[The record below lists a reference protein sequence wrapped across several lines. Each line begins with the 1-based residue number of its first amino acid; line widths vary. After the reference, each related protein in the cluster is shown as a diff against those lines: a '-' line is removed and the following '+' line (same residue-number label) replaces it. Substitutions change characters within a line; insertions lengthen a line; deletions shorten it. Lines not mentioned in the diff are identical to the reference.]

1 MPAELFLKINLQ
13 NIAQNNVSEVYM
25 TLNRIIGKI
34 AKRYVPNNVQM
45 FLRYFYWKNI
55 KKNQSKPRKV
65 LQFEVHLTDHCNL
78 NCAGCSHFSS
88 IAPKYYLNC
97 ETFEM
102 DCKRLYELT
111 HGKIERIHLVGG
123 EPLLHPELNKIMAI
137 AGKYFNDGVIEL
149 ITNGI
154 LLLKQPENFWEICKK
169 NKITIII
176 TKYPIKRDDEEIKK
190 MTEKYKIDLE
200 YWGGE
205 IKTFHH
211 IPLDINGK
219 QDTEKSFR
227 KCGTKN
233 LCIQLREG
241 KLYTCHT
248 AAYIKIFNEYFGERL
263 NTSENDFI
271 DIYKARNIK
280 KILKYLSK
288 AIPFCRYCNIQE
300 TKSGIKWNISEKKI
314 TEWI

>member
-1 MPAELFLKINLQ
+1 
-13 NIAQNNVSEVYM
+13 M
-25 TLNRIIGKI
+25 TLNRIAGKM
-34 AKRYVPNNVQM
+34 AKKYLPDNVQKI
-45 FLRYFYWKNI
+45 LRYFYWKNNN
-55 KKNQSKPRKV
+55 KKQLNPRKA

-88 IAPKYYLNC
+88 IASEYYLDC
-97 ETFEM
+97 QTFEM

-111 HGKIERIHLVGG
+111 HGKIERIHLLGG
-123 EPLLHPELNKIMAI
+123 EPLLHPELNRIMTI

-154 LLLKQPENFWEICKK
+154 LLLKQQEKFWEICKK
-169 NKITIII
+169 FGITIII
-176 TKYPIKRDDEEIKK
+176 TKYPIRRDDEKIIK

-205 IKTFHH
+205 EKTFHQ
-211 IPLDINGK
+211 IPFDIDGE
-219 QDTEKSFR
+219 QDPKESFK
-227 KCGTKN
+227 KCETKN

-248 AAYIKIFNEYFGERL
+248 AAYIKIFNEYFNKKL
-263 NTSENDFI
+263 ITNENDFI
-271 DIYKARNIK
+271 DIYKAQNIK
-280 KILKYLSK
+280 EILKFLSK
-288 AIPFCRYCNIQE
+288 PIPFCRYCNIQK
-300 TKSGIKWNISEKKI
+300 TKNGIAWNISEKKI